1 MEIITAK
8 NVIAYIG
15 QPDALDMEVAF
26 DHLPGQFVTFT
37 ARKDDSAEH
46 GRELYVRAMFGEFG
60 EVRTQAQPEYVPS
73 ELEQQRKLDQLNAEA
88 GLRIAPLQD
97 AKELGVATLAE
108 LNKLEALQR
117 YRIAL
122 MRLPQ
127 SEGWPAEVNWPE
139 VPQ

>member
-8 NVIAYIG
+8 NVIAYTS
-15 QPDALDMEVAF
+15 QPDSLDMEVAF
-26 DHLPGQFVTFT
+26 AHLPGQFVTFT

-60 EVRTQAQPEYVPS
+60 EIRTLAQPEYLPS
-73 ELEQQRKLDQLNAEA
+73 EAEQQRKLDQLSAEA
-88 GLRIAPLQD
+88 SLRIAPLQD
-97 AKELGVATLAE
+97 AQALGMATPAE
-108 LNKLEALQR
+108 LDKLEALQR

-127 SEGWPAEVNWPE
+127 SEGWPSLVTWPE
-139 VPQ
+139 MPQ

>member
-1 MEIITAK
+1 MDIITAK
-8 NVIAYIG
+8 NVIAYTH
-15 QPDALDMEVAF
+15 QPDCLDMEVAF
-26 DHLPGQFVTFT
+26 AHLPGQFVAFT
-37 ARKDDSAEH
+37 AKKDDSAEH

-73 ELEQQRKLDQLNAEA
+73 DLEQQRKLDQLNAEA
-88 GLRIAPLQD
+88 ALRIAPLQD
-97 AKELGVATLAE
+97 AKELGVATPAE

-127 SEGWPAEVNWPE
+127 SEGWPAEVSWPE